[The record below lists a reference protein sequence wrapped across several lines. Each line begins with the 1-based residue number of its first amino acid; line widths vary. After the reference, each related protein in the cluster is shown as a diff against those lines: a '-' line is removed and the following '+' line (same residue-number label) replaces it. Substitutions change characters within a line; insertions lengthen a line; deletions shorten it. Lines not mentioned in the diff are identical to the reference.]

1 MMAEAELFFAPLAP
15 APESLP
21 AAVAELEVK
30 AELPTDDFL
39 DNPTWSEAGPTAAV
53 SSCR

>member
-1 MMAEAELFFAPLAP
+1 MMAEAELFFTPLDP

-21 AAVAELEVK
+21 ADVELEVK